1 MIISKI
7 KNFIKLNFPFIA
19 KKLIEF
25 RDTNNLSKKIKS
37 QLNTNLT
44 KQVHGKKIINIEKG
58 IVSDKTI
65 DNFVSYTLRPKV
77 TENII
82 IESDNYNNKD
92 TAIIIQGSL
101 KGISEFT
108 QQTIELYIK
117 LFKNSEIVLSTWEN
131 EIHSF
136 PVKKYSDKIKI
147 IVNNIPKNEP
157 HNINLQLIST
167 NSALKYV
174 KKKNIKYCLKTRT
187 DCRIYNKNSLNHLK
201 NLISVFSI
209 DNEYKHLSSRI
220 ISSSIDT
227 RKYRVYGLSDI
238 FIFGETT
245 NLEKY
250 FEVENYIS
258 SLEKHFGKYP
268 CIIKETAVINEIFLC
283 ARYLKNSNIT
293 LNWELEDWWKYCG
306 KIFCVVDSS
315 DFDFFWYKYDWKFEQ
330 RFIQNYTSDFK
341 QALSFSDWLNLYNN
355 KSFQFDVSKKEVWR
369 LRDGIIAQ

>member
-25 RDTNNLSKKIKS
+25 RDTNNLSRKIKS

-58 IVSDKTI
+58 IVNDKTI
-65 DNFVSYTLRPKV
+65 NNFVSYTLRPKV

-174 KKKNIKYCLKTRT
+174 KKKKY
-187 DCRIYNKNSLNHLK
+187 
-201 NLISVFSI
+201 
-209 DNEYKHLSSRI
+209 
-220 ISSSIDT
+220 
-227 RKYRVYGLSDI
+227 
-238 FIFGETT
+238 
-245 NLEKY
+245 
-250 FEVENYIS
+250 
-258 SLEKHFGKYP
+258 
-268 CIIKETAVINEIFLC
+268 
-283 ARYLKNSNIT
+283 
-293 LNWELEDWWKYCG
+293 
-306 KIFCVVDSS
+306 
-315 DFDFFWYKYDWKFEQ
+315 
-330 RFIQNYTSDFK
+330 
-341 QALSFSDWLNLYNN
+341 
-355 KSFQFDVSKKEVWR
+355 
-369 LRDGIIAQ
+369 